1 MVQKEVRLGSPLF
14 LHFLILYSAY
24 YDEYFFILAYL
35 TFPIVLSHARDTKFV
50 VENFFESSY
59 FSVHMR
65 EIHMRFSK

>member
-1 MVQKEVRLGSPLF
+1 MVQKEVRLGSPLFFF

-65 EIHMRFSK
+65 EIHM